1 MSRKIKNKNMEN
13 NQQNSSETSET
24 KANLR
29 DEVKNYYK
37 GDFKE
42 IFVTIFKNPIDGIF
56 SIFEK
61 PSNKSY
67 TQSLILFSSIF
78 ILYLVGGYIIV
89 GEARQYLEF
98 SNFIK
103 ISLIP
108 VILMGLITVISFGLK
123 SISGKPNFKAELL
136 TGGLCG
142 VPLGILMPLLL
153 MIKLF
158 ASVDNIMSL
167 VSNPAKLGIIGGLIL
182 FYILL
187 MLINILQQSL
197 KASGTK
203 DALAWYLSPASIL
216 LAIYLTSAVA
226 KNLF

>member
-1 MSRKIKNKNMEN
+1 MEN
-13 NQQNSSETSET
+13 NQQNTSETSET
-24 KANLR
+24 KANLS
-29 DEVKNYYK
+29 DEVKNFYK

-42 IFVTIFKNPIDGIF
+42 IFVTIFKNPIDGIY

-61 PSNKSY
+61 PSNKAY
-67 TQSLILFSSIF
+67 TQSLILFFSIF

-142 VPLGILMPLLL
+142 VPLGILMPLLF

-158 ASVDNIMSL
+158 TSIDNIMSIF
-167 VSNPAKLGIIGGLIL
+167 SNPAQAGIIGGLIL

-203 DALAWYLSPASIL
+203 DALAWYLSPTSIL